1 MNKQI
6 IDKLKKWNPEI
17 KLDGQVYYSEYDDNI
32 PFWKINHYD
41 KDLINKII
49 KAYNYKYTIDEYTE
63 ESSLLFKYNV
73 TQIVIDEDIDL
84 INYTIVLNVCDIAK
98 YENWRSE
105 LYGVSSASMSL
116 IENINFHDI
125 LIGNTKYKYV
135 NCIECHGSK
144 CRQGIYDEV
153 WCTDCYGELNCKNL
167 HYFLK
172 NKINFNDVP
181 ENSIFYTECTK
192 IKIDFKN
199 EDHLKNLQ
207 YFKSYIKEINNRITE
222 IEKKINGKTQL
233 LSDHELINDF
243 LKTNSNKELSDA
255 LVRLIP
261 TIDMNGLYLERNTLL
276 TKIKNLNNEMN
287 FIIQCDGE
295 MPKKLLELLNIT
307 ITI

>member
-17 KLDGQVYYSEYDDNI
+17 KLDCQVYYSEYDDDV
-32 PFWKINHYD
+32 PFWKIDHYD
-41 KDLINKII
+41 KNLINKII
-49 KAYNYKYTIDEYTE
+49 KAYNNQLTIDEYTK

-73 TQIVIDEDIDL
+73 KQLVIDEDIDL
-84 INYTIVLNVCDIAK
+84 INYTVVLNVCDIAK

-105 LYGVSSASMSL
+105 LYGVSSMSL
-116 IENINFHDI
+116 IENINLHDI
-125 LIGNTKYKYV
+125 LIENTKYKYV
-135 NCIECHGSK
+135 NFIECHGSK
-144 CRQGIYDEV
+144 CRQGFYDQV

-172 NKINFNDVP
+172 NKINFNDIP

-192 IKIDFKN
+192 TKIDLKN

-207 YFKSYIKEINNRITE
+207 YFKSYIKEINDHITE
-222 IEKKINGKTQL
+222 IEKKINGTSQL
-233 LSDHELINDF
+233 LSDHKLIIDF
-243 LKTNSNKELSDA
+243 LKTNNSKELSDA

-261 TIDMNGLYLERNTLL
+261 TIDMNGLYLERDTLL
-276 TKIKNLNNEMN
+276 AKIKNLNNEMN